1 MTTIFNFN
9 NDDDDDMPNKI
20 NIDDLYEK
28 KRESDLHTLN
38 TFRKILNRVHT
49 KIKNTTRINKNNQHC
64 WYVVP
69 EIIIGVPRYNL
80 ANCIAFIVNEL
91 RDNGFGV
98 TYTHP
103 NLIFIS
109 WKHWVPRYVRD
120 EIKKK
125 TGLQVNSYG
134 EVTGGENKNQS
145 SKIATPFKNINKP
158 SSQTQETKEINSNVN
173 KSIYNLDFLN
183 KFKG

>member
-1 MTTIFNFN
+1 MLNSIFFSSLIICFAST
-9 NDDDDDMPNKI
+9 PLVI
-20 NIDDLYEK
+20 AFTAIDK
-28 KRESDLHTLN
+28 TN
-38 TFRKILNRVHT
+38 T

-64 WYVVP
+64 WYLVP
-69 EIIIGVPRYNL
+69 EIIIGVPKYDL

-91 RDNGFGV
+91 RENGFGV

-109 WKHWVPRYVRD
+109 WKHWVPTYVRN

-125 TGLQVNSYG
+125 TGLQVNSRG
-134 EVTGGENKNQS
+134 EVTGGENKNIS
-145 SKIATPFKNINKP
+145 SKIAAPFKNTNKP
-158 SSQTQETKEINSNVN
+158 VEQTKEINSTVN